1 MNNYKHQKGGGNNM
15 RKISKKFSREK
26 LYEFKYELLKSYL
39 GTKNRIKGIFEKLVQ
54 KIRTKTQEKKKKE
67 INEKLQVLYG
77 IKPHKIT
84 IIHHVVL
91 VEDSRR
97 IDYHDSYL
105 FTDKCELLIGPFYNE
120 FDEPII
126 DKEEA
131 IIEMNGKWG
140 MIFVYGRFGKV
151 KTLIPMRFKEVFR
164 SYRLGKRIVEV
175 MRIDSY
181 GNRVTNVYNL
191 NRTMDEIRE
200 EYFKK
205 LRGKLKRSR

>member
-1 MNNYKHQKGGGNNM
+1 MTPLKGLTWIYNEIYLNKNKDDEIWYQQM
-15 RKISKKFSREK
+15 EWADNPFLDKEEVMAMTKSLSND
-26 LYEFKYELLKSYL
+26 EL
-39 GTKNRIKGIFEKLVQ
+39 E
-54 KIRTKTQEKKKKE
+54 
-67 INEKLQVLYG
+67 
-77 IKPHKIT
+77 
-84 IIHHVVL
+84 
-91 VEDSRR
+91 SRR
-97 IDYHDSYL
+97 YGNFMQSGGL
-105 FTDKCELLIGPFYNE
+105 VYNE

-191 NRTMDEIRE
+191 NWTMDEIRE